1 MTSDER
7 FDPDAPLFSGN
18 PPLREYDSSNDGPR
32 TYPPHAERMRISRA
46 KAKAANHPELKA
58 LTPAEIEFVEVY
70 CTNGHNPREAAKE
83 IGYSPMQGFVIY
95 RRPHVLKAI
104 YDRMSYEKLAAPEIV
119 NRVGQLARA
128 DMRNYMRVETTS
140 EEEEQV
146 DPVTG
151 ETVTITV
158 EHSRVVVDLVRAMRD
173 DTTYPLKSVE
183 FYRTGEVKKITI
195 EDRLQA
201 IQLIGNVYGLFGKKE
216 AGDDGRQWFERARD
230 LGIDPRTALEEMMKI
245 AAEWKVQL
253 PKEILDGQFK
263 EQMSAEG
270 GVEIEFSNPDAESE
284 E

>member
-1 MTSDER
+1 MREDG
-7 FDPDAPLFSGN
+7 LFEGDT
-18 PPLREYDSSNDGPR
+18 PLREYNGTIDRKQYPR
-32 TYPPHAERMRISRA
+32 NSKTNYA
-46 KAKAANHPELKA
+46 KVDRPENKLKVHPEQKPLSA
-58 LTPAEIEFVEVY
+58 GEIGFVEVF
-70 CTNGHNPREAAKE
+70 CTNGHNPRDAAKQM
-83 IGYSPMQGFVIY
+83 GYNPQTGFAIY

-104 YDRMSYEKLAAPEIV
+104 YDRMAFEKLAAPEIV

-128 DMRNYMRVETTS
+128 DMRNYMRVEVTS

-146 DPVTG
+146 NPATG
-151 ETVTITV
+151 ETITITV
-158 EHSRVVVDLVRAMRD
+158 EHSRVVVDLVQAMTD

-245 AAEWKVQL
+245 AQEWKVQL

-263 EQMSAEG
+263 EKMSTEG
-270 GVEIEFSNPDAESE
+270 SVEIEFSNPDAESE